1 VFEGFARCC
10 YDLQRFESDPER
22 RFAVL
27 IDEDETVDKWMKPG
41 KAQFQ
46 IEYRSTE
53 AYEPDF
59 VVETKDRILICEI
72 KAENELADPM
82 VQAKAAAATKWCR
95 AASDH
100 AASNAGKPW
109 EYVLITDDQI
119 LANASLAGLA
129 ARFER
134 G

>member
-1 VFEGFARCC
+1 MGFT
-10 YDLQRFESDPER
+10 
-22 RFAVL
+22 AV
-27 IDEDETVDKWMKPG
+27 DA

-46 IEYRSTE
+46 IEYRSAE

-95 AASDH
+95 AASGH

-109 EYVLITDDQI
+109 GYVLIPDDQI

-129 ARFER
+129 AKFGRA
-134 G
+134 

>member
-1 VFEGFARCC
+1 
-10 YDLQRFESDPER
+10 
-22 RFAVL
+22 
-27 IDEDETVDKWMKPG
+27 MKPG

-46 IEYRSTE
+46 IEYRSGE

-59 VVETKDRILICEI
+59 VVETKNRILICEI
-72 KAENELADPM
+72 KAENELDDPG

-100 AASNAGKPW
+100 AASNDGKPW
-109 EYVLITDDQI
+109 GYALIPDDQI
-119 LANASLAGLA
+119 LANASVSGLA

-134 G
+134 A